1 MVGIAAMPLSGAA
14 GSVPAA
20 APPSSSFMSPKA
32 VTAYDAH
39 SSVQVYSLM
48 YTWHLQLLVLLNILL
63 VSMFVCHMMPQNNNN
78 RQPPA
83 WSPNMEE
90 RYPFRN
96 WCRDLLLWCIAH
108 GDMEPHRQA
117 ASVLMNLRDGARELT
132 REIPPNIVVNGGNVN
147 GRHVDGT
154 TYIMHI
160 LAERYGQLGEEARLS
175 SITDLM
181 NFNRVGN
188 ERVDD
193 LITRF
198 EIIRQRARD
207 QGTLTMSIEGLAWI
221 LLKSCQI
228 NDTQL
233 LNLLQPFGGRFPT
246 TEQELR
252 DLYGALRRMGQIM
265 ERRPNNIAQ
274 QLRSPQSGN
283 LRAFMVTDGG

>member
-1 MVGIAAMPLSGAA
+1 
-14 GSVPAA
+14 
-20 APPSSSFMSPKA
+20 
-32 VTAYDAH
+32 
-39 SSVQVYSLM
+39 
-48 YTWHLQLLVLLNILL
+48 
-63 VSMFVCHMMPQNNNN
+63 
-78 RQPPA
+78 
-83 WSPNMEE
+83 
-90 RYPFRN
+90 
-96 WCRDLLLWCIAH
+96 
-108 GDMEPHRQA
+108 
-117 ASVLMNLRDGARELT
+117 
-132 REIPPNIVVNGGNVN
+132 
-147 GRHVDGT
+147 
-154 TYIMHI
+154 MHI

-252 DLYGALRRMGQIM
+252 DLYGALRRMGHIM

-283 LRAFMVTDGG
+283 LRAFMVTDGGWGQPDSNQTSTGDGGWDPPQSSNGEWNPPSSSSWDQSSWMAAPVSNQGDYSYVGWTPQTMDYDSGTDTDTVSSEGQTAYTYADIPRDLEPNQTAEHLFWAYQQAKGRYRKFMVNQSAV